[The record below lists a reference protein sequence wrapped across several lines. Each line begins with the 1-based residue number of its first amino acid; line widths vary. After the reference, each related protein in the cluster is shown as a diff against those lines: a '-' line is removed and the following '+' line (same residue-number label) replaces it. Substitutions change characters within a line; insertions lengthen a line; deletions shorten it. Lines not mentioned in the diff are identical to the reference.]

1 MASPQKKLLRHFA
14 RQNYQNCFHMQE
26 KNTKSWLDVW
36 KSLSDRF
43 RGKVLT
49 QLLPQSLHRAPG
61 RTALPSTA
69 SDWLLISI
77 FTPSFNS
84 LKKNQIE
91 GRHFQTSF
99 PGIPQ
104 IFCNLFG
111 TSSGGG
117 FGVFSMLSFVQSHP
131 RLERIVGLQPCPCGF
146 PLLLTPLQIT
156 PKALLRAAHLI
167 NLQLFFVSFFFLAQI
182 EFLAVPEWV
191 EVLRASKKELC
202 SCTGRQQEQ
211 QAEGTSLPCVSRQ
224 DKTWPGAG
232 TQVHFLHCR

>member
-26 KNTKSWLDVW
+26 KSMKSWLDVW
-36 KSLSDRF
+36 KGLSDRF

-104 IFCNLFG
+104 IFCNLFA

-156 PKALLRAAHLI
+156 PKALLRTAHLI
-167 NLQLFFVSFFFLAQI
+167 NLQLFFVSFFFLSSNRISCSSWMGRGVKGIQEGALQ
-182 EFLAVPEWV
+182 LHRQAAGAAGRGHLPP
-191 EVLRASKKELC
+191 LC
-202 SCTGRQQEQ
+202 I
-211 QAEGTSLPCVSRQ
+211 QAG
-224 DKTWPGAG
+224 
-232 TQVHFLHCR
+232 